1 MKKKQVKD
9 IRVAIKYDGDIVV
22 DEYNYFSLYIL
33 YKYYLRFKDIRL
45 TYKDI
50 DLYEYAK
57 SHKYGKGN
65 PDVKENWETLVDK
78 QNAKFS
84 KLNVI
89 INCGNSLILFLLY
102 ASTTN
107 FIHHENINIEN
118 SKYILENYM
127 KDIDNDGIKDLLI
140 DEIGNGDYMYPSEDI
155 FYNVTNPFYHLSD
168 YNKIASY
175 SSISRAASEL
185 NVYKFEIDNEI
196 YTCSGKLS
204 YATYDLNGDTY
215 MINLP
220 FGFDSKEHGEEM
232 ICYFLD
238 KSDIKDYSNVDY
250 IGTIDVNDFSE
261 FPRIYKSKKDDS
273 IKIKEPNKALNRI
286 IKSIH

>member
-9 IRVAIKYDGDIVV
+9 IREAIKYDGDIVV
-22 DEYNYFSLYIL
+22 DEYNYFSLCIL
-33 YKYYLRFKDIRL
+33 YNNYLRFKDTRL

-57 SHKYGKGN
+57 SHKHGKGN

-84 KLNVI
+84 KLSAI
-89 INCGNSLILFLLY
+89 INVNNSLILFIFY
-102 ASTTN
+102 ASTIN
-107 FIHHENINIEN
+107 LIHHESINIEN

-140 DEIGNGDYMYPSEDI
+140 DEIGTGDYMYPSEDI

-168 YNKIASY
+168 YNKIANN

-185 NVYKFEIDNEI
+185 NVNIFEIDNEI

-204 YATYDLNGDTY
+204 YAKYDLNGETY
-215 MINLP
+215 IINLP

-238 KSDIKDYSNVDY
+238 KADIKDYSNVDY

-273 IKIKEPNKALNRI
+273 IKIKEPNKTLNRI
-286 IKSIH
+286 LKSIN